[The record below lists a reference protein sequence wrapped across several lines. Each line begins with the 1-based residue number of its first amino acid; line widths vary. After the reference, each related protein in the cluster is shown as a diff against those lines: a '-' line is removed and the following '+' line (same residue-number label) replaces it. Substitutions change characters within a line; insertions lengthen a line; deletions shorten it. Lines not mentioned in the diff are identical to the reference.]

1 VRVRVAIALGLTV
14 VTALA
19 LPACSTDSSQT
30 KSATS
35 SAARVGTPA
44 NGAQQTAPLSSS
56 SLEML
61 LLDEGDLG
69 SGYTR
74 RPERPAQHDDVT
86 VLGCPALAKLGGN
99 AATGGSLAF
108 PRKAKAS
115 FTFGGSGGGVRG
127 AVQRHRRQALERHR
141 PNLRRHDRLPGVP
154 GPDR

>member
-1 VRVRVAIALGLTV
+1 
-14 VTALA
+14 
-19 LPACSTDSSQT
+19 
-30 KSATS
+30 
-35 SAARVGTPA
+35 
-44 NGAQQTAPLSSS
+44 
-56 SLEML
+56 ML

-115 FTFGGSGGGVRG
+115 FTFGGSGSLATSHIRESRIPQVLTARG
-127 AVQRHRRQALERHR
+127 HREWS
-141 PNLRRHDRLPGVP
+141 PGA
-154 GPDR
+154 